1 MNNFSIDYKK
11 NSSSKK
17 LKNSFKELFFRKDT
31 VTLKDPLKDN
41 PFDLVNEK
49 SVQVNTDTEDKST
62 QTDNL
67 NVLSKEFENI
77 MIYDSDD
84 DTKVPKK
91 INTCK
96 DKLFSCFIK
105 KKENYKPSDAYMES
119 LRNAKIRENEK
130 NTKK

>member
-1 MNNFSIDYKK
+1 MNDFLIDYKK
-11 NSSSKK
+11 DSSSKK
-17 LKNSFKELFFRKDT
+17 LKNSFKKLFKRKDT
-31 VTLKDPLKDN
+31 VHLQDN

-49 SVQVNTDTEDKST
+49 SVQVNIETEDKST
-62 QTDNL
+62 QTDNI
-67 NVLSKEFENI
+67 NVISKEFENI

-84 DTKVPKK
+84 DTRVPKK

-105 KKENYKPSDAYMES
+105 KKEKFKPSDAYMES
-119 LRNAKIRENEK
+119 LRNAKIRDNEK